1 MSKVDDPDPARAAR
15 FLARLV
21 GDAESDRVMTMTD
34 EELLAELK
42 AEGREPARP
51 ESTEALVARLKARS
65 ERGRGKEQE
74 EGSEGG
80 ERAASVT
87 GAASRRVAPVVPL
100 RPRGSLVLKVVS
112 SVAAAAVVVVVVS
125 AAVHRED
132 FVGSAPDDHEKAEA
146 IRREAFGK
154 CEAKDWQGCAELL
167 NRAAAVDPAGEREQA
182 VKKARGEIDRGLRK

>member
-1 MSKVDDPDPARAAR
+1 VSKVDDPDPARAAR

-74 EGSEGG
+74 EGPEGG

-87 GAASRRVAPVVPL
+87 GAASRRV
-100 RPRGSLVLKVVS
+100 VLKVVS